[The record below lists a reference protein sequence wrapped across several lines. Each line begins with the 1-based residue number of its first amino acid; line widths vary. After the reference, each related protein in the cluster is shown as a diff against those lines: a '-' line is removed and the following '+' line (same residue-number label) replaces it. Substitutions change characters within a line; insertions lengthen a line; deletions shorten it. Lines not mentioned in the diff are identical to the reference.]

1 MGKLKLSSLM
11 LACFVLAGCGALD
24 EEYYAAGYTPLTQ
37 NGVYGYSNSPRT
49 KNTFDVSFRGS
60 PANSSDSIRD
70 FVLLR
75 SAEVAQ
81 ANGFPYF
88 LILDRQT
95 IGDYGLEVQ
104 VIGYTEEDR
113 PDNALKA
120 SDTISRLKA
129 LYRIKL

>member
-1 MGKLKLSSLM
+1 M
-11 LACFVLAGCGALD
+11 LVLFCFVLAGCGALD
-24 EEYYAAGYTPLTQ
+24 EEYYAVGYIPLAQ

-60 PANSSDSIRD
+60 PANSRDSIRD

-81 ANGFPYF
+81 SNGFPYF
-88 LILDRQT
+88 LILDRQR
-95 IGDYGLEVQ
+95 ISDDGLEVQ

-113 PDNALKA
+113 PDNALKT